1 MSETAGLDV
10 GTTAAAK
17 AYMKQVLPEAP
28 EPLDE
33 TLSEMPEPLG
43 DVDAAYLEPG

>member
-1 MSETAGLDV
+1 MSEAAGRDV

-33 TLSEMPEPLG
+33 TLDET
-43 DVDAAYLEPG
+43 DAAYGEPA